1 MVCYSTFSDAYCKIK
16 ARVLSELMVFMAITK
31 NKKKEIVAKVTDAL
45 KDATSVA
52 FVNFH
57 KMPVSETTAMR
68 KALRAH
74 GVGYTVAK
82 KTLLKRALSEKNIS
96 GEIPELAGEIA
107 VAYGTGEDITLPA
120 REVYAFQKK
129 SDGRV
134 MIVGGIFE
142 AMYKT
147 QSEMTE
153 IASIPSRE
161 VLLAKFVN
169 VINSPIQRLA
179 VVLSQVAEKRS

>member
-1 MVCYSTFSDAYCKIK
+1 
-16 ARVLSELMVFMAITK
+16 MAITK
-31 NKKKEIVAKVTDAL
+31 NKKKEIVAKVIDAL
-45 KDATSVA
+45 KDATSAV

-68 KALRAH
+68 KALRVQ

-82 KTLLKRALSEKNIS
+82 KTLLKRALSEKKIS

-107 VAYGTGEDITLPA
+107 VAYGTGEDMTLPA
-120 REVYAFQKK
+120 REVYVFQKK

-134 MIVGGIFE
+134 AIVGGIFE
-142 AMYKT
+142 AAYKT
-147 QSEMTE
+147 QIEMTE

-161 VLLAKFVN
+161 ILLAKFVN

-179 VVLSQVAEKRS
+179 VALNQIAERKAI

>member
-1 MVCYSTFSDAYCKIK
+1 
-16 ARVLSELMVFMAITK
+16 MAINK
-31 NKKKEIVAKVTDAL
+31 AKKKEIVAKATDAL
-45 KDATSVA
+45 KDATSAV

-57 KMPVSETTAMR
+57 KLPVSETTTMR
-68 KALRAH
+68 KALRAQ
-74 GVGYTVAK
+74 GIGYLVAK
-82 KTLLKRALSEKNIS
+82 KTLLKRALAEKKFS
-96 GEIPELAGEIA
+96 GDIPELAGEIA
-107 VAYGTGEDITLPA
+107 IAYATGEDTTLPA
-120 REVYAFQKK
+120 REVYVFQKK

-134 MIVGGIFE
+134 SIVGGIFD

-169 VINSPIQRLA
+169 VINSPIQRL
-179 VVLSQVAEKRS
+179 VIGLNQIAEKKV

>member
-1 MVCYSTFSDAYCKIK
+1 
-16 ARVLSELMVFMAITK
+16 MAITK

-68 KALRAH
+68 KALRAQ
-74 GVGYTVAK
+74 GVGYAVAK
-82 KTLLKRALSEKNIS
+82 KTLLKRVLAEKKFS
-96 GEIPELAGEIA
+96 GELPELAGEVA
-107 VAYGTGEDITLPA
+107 VVYGTGEDITLPA

-134 MIVGGIFE
+134 VIVGGVFDS
-142 AMYKT
+142 AYKT
-147 QSEMTE
+147 QAEMTE
-153 IASIPSRE
+153 IASIPARE
-161 VLLAKFVN
+161 ILLAKLVN
-169 VINSPIQRLA
+169 VINSPIQRL
-179 VVLSQVAEKRS
+179 VIGLNQIAEKKA